1 MPAPARPACLME
13 QVTNIVI
20 RRWGA
25 RAVLLDQALDQER
38 GQALAQAMDQ
48 ALALAL
54 ALATVQA
61 GEVGKST
68 HV

>member
-1 MPAPARPACLME
+1 MQTPARPACLME

-20 RRWGA
+20 KRWGG
-25 RAVLLDQALDQER
+25 RAGQLVLDQVL
-38 GQALAQAMDQ
+38 DQ

-54 ALATVQA
+54 AQA

-68 HV
+68 HA

>member
-1 MPAPARPACLME
+1 ME

-25 RAVLLDQALDQER
+25 RAVLLDQAR

-48 ALALAL
+48 ALALA
-54 ALATVQA
+54 TMQA
-61 GEVGKST
+61 GEVSKST